1 MMEELNSETMILLLS
16 VLISKIVDFV
26 IVRSVKIVLLIFI
39 IVQVL
44 YVIFDLVL
52 IILLLLIVKLVI
64 MMPVSNISFLYDFVF
79 VVLPSIV
86 CEDSAR
92 LFSMYIINFKYII
105 KMDNYDS
112 FIFDGLLDRYIEE
125 QAKFKKGQVVYM
137 EYTYQY
143 HNQTKLGVC
152 VGIVT
157 EVGITKVER
166 TVGNNKYI
174 NYPIVYTV
182 THAKGVSRCVSEC
195 KLGSVSEHILKERL
209 KRDGKNNEQNN
220 EAATND

>member
-16 VLISKIVDFV
+16 VLISKIVGFV

-44 YVIFDLVL
+44 YVIFYLVL
-52 IILLLLIVKLVI
+52 MMLLLIVKLVI
-64 MMPVSNISFLYDFVF
+64 MMSVSNISFYMISLF

-220 EAATND
+220 EPATND

>member
-1 MMEELNSETMILLLS
+1 
-16 VLISKIVDFV
+16 
-26 IVRSVKIVLLIFI
+26 
-39 IVQVL
+39 
-44 YVIFDLVL
+44 
-52 IILLLLIVKLVI
+52 
-64 MMPVSNISFLYDFVF
+64 
-79 VVLPSIV
+79 
-86 CEDSAR
+86 
-92 LFSMYIINFKYII
+92 
-105 KMDNYDS
+105 MDNFDEI
-112 FIFDGLLDRYIEE
+112 IFNGLLDRYIEE

-152 VGIVT
+152 IGIVT
-157 EVGITKVER
+157 EVGITKIER

-174 NYPIVYTV
+174 NYPIVYAV

-220 EAATND
+220 EAEQNG

>member
-16 VLISKIVDFV
+16 VLISKIVGFV
-26 IVRSVKIVLLIFI
+26 IVRSAKIVLLIFI

-44 YVIFDLVL
+44 YVIFYFGVNDV
-52 IILLLLIVKLVI
+52 IIDCEISNSDVCVKHFV
-64 MMPVSNISFLYDFVF
+64 LYDFVF
-79 VVLPSIV
+79 VDLPSIV

-105 KMDNYDS
+105 KMDNFDS
-112 FIFDGLLDRYIEE
+112 LIFDGLLDRYIEE
-125 QAKFKKGQVVYM
+125 QAKFEKGQVVYM

-157 EVGITKVER
+157 GIGVTKVER
-166 TVGNNKYI
+166 TIGNNKYI
-174 NYPIVYTV
+174 DYPIVYTV
-182 THAKGVSRCVSEC
+182 THAKGVSYNVSEC
-195 KLGSVSEHILKERL
+195 KLGSVAEHILKERL
-209 KRDGKNNEQNN
+209 KRAGNNNEQSN
-220 EAATND
+220 EAVTND

>member
-16 VLISKIVDFV
+16 VLISKIVGFV

-44 YVIFDLVL
+44 YVIFLFSVNDV
-52 IILLLLIVKLVI
+52 IIDCEISNNNVCVKHFV
-64 MMPVSNISFLYDFVF
+64 LYDFVF
-79 VVLPSIV
+79 VDLPSIV

-105 KMDNYDS
+105 KMDNFNS
-112 FIFDGLLDRYIEE
+112 LIFDGLLDRYIEE
-125 QAKFKKGQVVYM
+125 QAKFEKGQVVYM

-157 EVGITKVER
+157 GIGVTKVER
-166 TVGNNKYI
+166 TISNNKYI
-174 NYPIVYTV
+174 DYPIVYTV
-182 THAKGVSRCVSEC
+182 THAKGVSYNVSEC
-195 KLGSVSEHILKERL
+195 KLGSVAEHILKERL
-209 KRDGKNNEQNN
+209 KRAGNNNEQNN
-220 EAATND
+220 EPATNE

>member
-1 MMEELNSETMILLLS
+1 MMEELNPETMILLLS
-16 VLISKIVDFV
+16 VLISKIVGFV
-26 IVRSVKIVLLIFI
+26 IVWSVKIVLLIFI

-44 YVIFDLVL
+44 YVIFLFGVNDV
-52 IILLLLIVKLVI
+52 IIDCEI
-64 MMPVSNISFLYDFVF
+64 SNNDIKHFVLYDFVF
-79 VVLPSIV
+79 VGLPSIV
-86 CEDSAR
+86 CEDNAR

-157 EVGITKVER
+157 EVGITKIER

-174 NYPIVYTV
+174 NYPIVYAV

-195 KLGSVSEHILKERL
+195 KIGSVSEHILKERL

>member
-44 YVIFDLVL
+44 YVIFYFSVNDV
-52 IILLLLIVKLVI
+52 IIDCEI
-64 MMPVSNISFLYDFVF
+64 SNNDVCIKHFVLYDFVF
-79 VVLPSIV
+79 VDLPSIV
-86 CEDSAR
+86 CEDNAR

-157 EVGITKVER
+157 EVGITKIER

-174 NYPIVYTV
+174 NYPIVYAV
-182 THAKGVSRCVSEC
+182 THAKGVSRCVNEC

-220 EAATND
+220 EPATND

>member
-16 VLISKIVDFV
+16 VLISKIVGFV

-44 YVIFDLVL
+44 YVIFYFGVNDV
-52 IILLLLIVKLVI
+52 IIDCEISNNDVYVKHFV
-64 MMPVSNISFLYDFVF
+64 LYDFVF
-79 VVLPSIV
+79 VDLPSIV

-105 KMDNYDS
+105 KMDNFDS
-112 FIFDGLLDRYIEE
+112 LIFDGLLDRYIEE
-125 QAKFKKGQVVYM
+125 QAKFEKGQVVYM

-157 EVGITKVER
+157 GVGVTKAER
-166 TVGNNKYI
+166 IIGNNKYI
-174 NYPIVYTV
+174 DYPIVYTV
-182 THAKGVSRCVSEC
+182 THAKGVSYNVSEC
-195 KLGSVSEHILKERL
+195 KLGSVAEHILKERL
-209 KRDGKNNEQNN
+209 KRAGNNNEQNN
-220 EAATND
+220 EPATND

>member
-1 MMEELNSETMILLLS
+1 
-16 VLISKIVDFV
+16 
-26 IVRSVKIVLLIFI
+26 
-39 IVQVL
+39 
-44 YVIFDLVL
+44 
-52 IILLLLIVKLVI
+52 
-64 MMPVSNISFLYDFVF
+64 
-79 VVLPSIV
+79 
-86 CEDSAR
+86 
-92 LFSMYIINFKYII
+92 
-105 KMDNYDS
+105 MDNYDS

-157 EVGITKVER
+157 GIGVTKVER
-166 TVGNNKYI
+166 TIGNNKYI
-174 NYPIVYTV
+174 DYPIVYTV

-220 EAATND
+220 EPATND

>member
-16 VLISKIVDFV
+16 VLISKIIRFV

-52 IILLLLIVKLVI
+52 IMLLLIVKLVI
-64 MMPVSNISFLYDFVF
+64 TMSVSNISFYMISFCS
-79 VVLPSIV
+79 LPSIV

-92 LFSMYIINFKYII
+92 FFSMYIINFKYII
-105 KMDNYDS
+105 KMDNFDS
-112 FIFDGLLDRYIEE
+112 LIFDGLLDRYIEE
-125 QAKFKKGQVVYM
+125 QAKFEKGQVVYM

-157 EVGITKVER
+157 GIGVTKVER
-166 TVGNNKYI
+166 TIGNNKYI
-174 NYPIVYTV
+174 DYPIVYTV
-182 THAKGVSRCVSEC
+182 THAKGISYNVSEC
-195 KLGSVSEHILKERL
+195 KLGSVAEHILKERL
-209 KRDGKNNEQNN
+209 KRASNNNEQNN
-220 EAATND
+220 EPAAND

>member
-1 MMEELNSETMILLLS
+1 MSYFFGINYSIIIDCE
-16 VLISKIVDFV
+16 ISNNNVCVKHFV
-26 IVRSVKIVLLIFI
+26 
-39 IVQVL
+39 
-44 YVIFDLVL
+44 
-52 IILLLLIVKLVI
+52 
-64 MMPVSNISFLYDFVF
+64 LYDFVF

-152 VGIVT
+152 IGIVT
-157 EVGITKVER
+157 EVGITKIER

-174 NYPIVYTV
+174 NYPIVYAV

>member
-44 YVIFDLVL
+44 YVIFLFGVNNV
-52 IILLLLIVKLVI
+52 IIDCEISNNNVCVKHFV
-64 MMPVSNISFLYDFVF
+64 LYDFVF

-105 KMDNYDS
+105 KMDNFDS
-112 FIFDGLLDRYIEE
+112 LIFDGLLDRYIEE
-125 QAKFKKGQVVYM
+125 QAKFEKGQVVYM

-157 EVGITKVER
+157 GVGVTKAER
-166 TVGNNKYI
+166 TIGNNKYI
-174 NYPIVYTV
+174 DYPIVYTV
-182 THAKGVSRCVSEC
+182 THAKGVSYNVSEC
-195 KLGSVSEHILKERL
+195 KLGSVAEHILKERL

-220 EAATND
+220 EPATND

>member
-16 VLISKIVDFV
+16 ILISKIVGFV

-52 IILLLLIVKLVI
+52 MMLLLIVKLVI
-64 MMPVSNISFLYDFVF
+64 TMSVSNISFYMISYFVD
-79 VVLPSIV
+79 LPSIV

-157 EVGITKVER
+157 EVGITKIER

-209 KRDGKNNEQNN
+209 KRDGKNNEQNA
-220 EAATND
+220 EPTSND

>member
-1 MMEELNSETMILLLS
+1 
-16 VLISKIVDFV
+16 
-26 IVRSVKIVLLIFI
+26 
-39 IVQVL
+39 
-44 YVIFDLVL
+44 
-52 IILLLLIVKLVI
+52 
-64 MMPVSNISFLYDFVF
+64 
-79 VVLPSIV
+79 
-86 CEDSAR
+86 
-92 LFSMYIINFKYII
+92 
-105 KMDNYDS
+105 MDNYDS

-143 HNQTKLGVC
+143 HNQTKLGIC

-157 EVGITKVER
+157 EVGITKIKR

-209 KRDGKNNEQNN
+209 KRDGKNNEQNA
-220 EAATND
+220 EPASND

>member
-16 VLISKIVDFV
+16 VLISNCNFCNSTVCEDSAINIYHSPSVICHILFGVNYSIIIDCEISNNNVYVKHFV
-26 IVRSVKIVLLIFI
+26 
-39 IVQVL
+39 
-44 YVIFDLVL
+44 
-52 IILLLLIVKLVI
+52 
-64 MMPVSNISFLYDFVF
+64 LYDFVF
-79 VVLPSIV
+79 VDLPSIV

-143 HNQTKLGVC
+143 HNQTKLGIC

-157 EVGITKVER
+157 EVGITKIER

-209 KRDGKNNEQNN
+209 KRDGKNNEQNA
-220 EAATND
+220 EPASND